1 MLNISA
7 LLYAG
12 NPRYKFGQPSFYF
25 EVVMGGTV
33 DKTW

>member
-7 LLYAG
+7 LLCAS
-12 NPRYKFGQPSFYF
+12 NPRYKFGQPSFCF